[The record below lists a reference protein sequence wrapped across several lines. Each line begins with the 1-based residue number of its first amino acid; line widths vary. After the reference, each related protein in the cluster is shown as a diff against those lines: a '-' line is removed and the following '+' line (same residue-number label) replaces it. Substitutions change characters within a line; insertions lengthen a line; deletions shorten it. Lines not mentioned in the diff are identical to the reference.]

1 MPAGIKAEL
10 IGGMVHMPS
19 PTRMPHK
26 RSHGL
31 LAGVLVLYEE
41 ATPGTEMAGE
51 GTVILGSGSEPEPD
65 LQLRLLP
72 EYGGRSRVNDEG
84 YLVGPPELLIEVAHS
99 SEAIDLHAKR
109 ADYTKAGVLE
119 YLVLLIREGGLRAFD
134 LAANREIEV
143 GADGVYRSK
152 MFPGLWIDAAAAV
165 GGDRRRLL
173 SVLRK
178 GIRSSEH
185 KSFVRRLATAV
196 EQPQSLKRKPRRR
209 K

>member
-1 MPAGIKAEL
+1 MNIVDAMTTTAFPGTKPAITRRARRRGSVASRPPAGDIPELHNGDRLTQAEVHRRYEAMPAGIKAEL
-10 IGGMVHMPS
+10 IGGMVHTPS

-99 SEAIDLHAKR
+99 SEAIDLHAK
-109 ADYTKAGVLE
+109 
-119 YLVLLIREGGLRAFD
+119 
-134 LAANREIEV
+134 
-143 GADGVYRSK
+143 
-152 MFPGLWIDAAAAV
+152 
-165 GGDRRRLL
+165 
-173 SVLRK
+173 
-178 GIRSSEH
+178 
-185 KSFVRRLATAV
+185 
-196 EQPQSLKRKPRRR
+196 
-209 K
+209 